1 MHDCPRCGQ
10 ACDCDLED
18 TWLEAPVDCICDCEG
33 YYDSEDDY
41 EDWAEDAYPELL
53 LEDDSDSLA
62 ACCPSCGFSIL
73 IPDEETGFWECPNC
87 EAIIEF

>member
-18 TWLEAPVDCICDCEG
+18 TWLDAPIDCICDCEG
-33 YYDSEDDY
+33 YYASEDDY

-53 LEDDSDSLA
+53 LEDDSDPWPPDSA
-62 ACCPSCGFSIL
+62 AWS
-73 IPDEETGFWECPNC
+73 
-87 EAIIEF
+87 